1 MSQGAY
7 LEFANRAF
15 DKVDVTVDF
24 CNKKDWEHGKY
35 PQWENPVLTEKCYLS
50 STRLEMASGKVHG
63 YFRVTI
69 TIDGKSENF
78 GSKEFDLN
86 DATNG
91 TRNCSYYYSGGIND
105 CVILVT
111 YGRGLDTLGG
121 EKMKNKRGC
130 YRFEIFR
137 ASKRRIAVMTDYHYG
152 CKENGNTGNQINVVN
167 EINRLRDRPEFL
179 VMTGDLLHNPTKL
192 EDRDIW
198 KNFIDPLELKN
209 IPVADGFG
217 NHDLWTGVGAEN
229 VKKDIKKRNK
239 TRKSDW
245 KLFGYSDS
253 ENKKTCDNDGYH
265 YRWRIDLQK
274 RMANGEMKQ
283 KHIECIMLNNVPG
296 ETNVDDIGKKGDKKV
311 DDSQK
316 EGTWSF
322 DSLGF
327 LERSLSKLDC
337 PSARKDTILLLFFH
351 INYESES
358 MENTNAFYRW
368 WPREARGKYND
379 ILKECKLPNC
389 AFFGHIHN
397 EKMFHEELHM
407 DSCETTGLKGY
418 RCAVSKTNRYLNVI
432 DLELVEENGEC
443 KLRMTTKYGKTADL
457 TVKGDSLDDF
467 DTKYF

>member
-24 CNKKDWEHGKY
+24 SNKKDWEHGVY
-35 PQWENPVLTEKCYLS
+35 PQWENPVLTKKRYLS
-50 STRLEMASGKVHG
+50 STQLEMASGKVHG
-63 YFRVTI
+63 HFRVTI

-91 TRNCSYYYSGGIND
+91 TRNWTYYYSDGIND

-130 YRFEIFR
+130 YRFEMFR

-152 CKENGNTGNQINVVN
+152 CAENGNTGNQLNVVN
-167 EINRLRDRPEFL
+167 EINSLRNRPEFL
-179 VMTGDLLHNPTKL
+179 VMTGDLLHNPTKSK
-192 EDRDIW
+192 DNDIW

-217 NHDLWTGVGAEN
+217 NHDLWTGVGAKD
-229 VKKDIKKRNK
+229 VKKEIKKRNDMR
-239 TRKSDW
+239 RKEWNAFEYCDKYNSDNA
-245 KLFGYSDS
+245 
-253 ENKKTCDNDGYH
+253 ENKGYH
-265 YRWRIDLQK
+265 YAWRVRLQK
-274 RMANGEMKQ
+274 RMSNGELKQ
-283 KHIECIMLNNVPG
+283 KSVECIMLNNVPG
-296 ETNVDDIGKKGDKKV
+296 SDNVKDAVDTSGSHKKG
-311 DDSQK
+311 
-316 EGTWSF
+316 TYCY

-327 LERSLSKLDC
+327 LDVYLASLGMLSSCND
-337 PSARKDTILLLFFH
+337 RIVLLFFH
-351 INYESES
+351 INYESERLETS
-358 MENTNAFYRW
+358 DDFYRW
-368 WPREARGKYND
+368 WPKDARYQLNYLINNRYK
-379 ILKECKLPNC
+379 CPTH
-389 AFFGHIHN
+389 AFFGHIHGSIMA
-397 EKMFHEELHM
+397 KEELHFSPQ
-407 DSCETTGLKGY
+407 DASGLKGY
-418 RCAVSKTNRYLNVI
+418 RCAASKANRYLNVI

-457 TVKGDSLDDF
+457 TVDDGGLGKF
-467 DTKYF
+467 ETKDF